1 MQSPWL
7 IHTGR
12 RVFYPDWH
20 SSAMS
25 HALQFA
31 AKTSTLPIFKKLAAT
46 QSGSQAVCRV
56 LREPVNPFLSLG
68 GMPFFDRRDSQL
80 LP

>member
-1 MQSPWL
+1 LAFLCDEPCITIRSEN
-7 IHTGR
+7 IHATN
-12 RVFYPDWH
+12 F
-20 SSAMS
+20 
-25 HALQFA
+25 Q
-31 AKTSTLPIFKKLAAT
+31 KLAAT